1 MLQCSS
7 IKDKA
12 PHKNKEKKSTLQR
25 NRQDTLYNRIK
36 NNTFLFRYPK
46 TIHTFVTILQIEINQ
61 LSNIGKDTDSIK
73 SQNGR

>member
-1 MLQCSS
+1 MSINTKKREIINIML
-7 IKDKA
+7 
-12 PHKNKEKKSTLQR
+12 KS
-25 NRQDTLYNRIK
+25 IK